1 MRAFAWFDNLVS
13 EEKSEEVTRACLGG
27 LGAVVIG
34 SVGAVVVGEMEGEA
48 GKSEVILGNL

>member
-1 MRAFAWFDNLVS
+1 MKRRVKRLLELV
-13 EEKSEEVTRACLGG
+13 LGG

-34 SVGAVVVGEMEGEA
+34 SVGAVVVGEREGEA